1 MGRLHIPKQTNNDEL
16 LRKSSIHPYYYHQ
29 VYCIVRMCYGGE
41 LLKMDI
47 FIQEVIV
54 NNYYDRLYHTS
65 CRYHTKLFI
74 YIHLLALTSRDC
86 PHLCVIVWPSDYC
99 VIPH

>member
-1 MGRLHIPKQTNNDEL
+1 MYNA
-16 LRKSSIHPYYYHQ
+16 SMM
-29 VYCIVRMCYGGE
+29 VIVNVLYIISYVR
-41 LLKMDI
+41 D
-47 FIQEVIV
+47 V

-86 PHLCVIVWPSDYC
+86 PHLCVIV
-99 VIPH
+99 